1 MERAAKALHDIWAH
15 DDESD
20 QEIADQ
26 SDFFERLSFAVNAGW
41 SQQPCWD
48 ARDDS
53 SANEAMLFADQC
65 LPIRKC
71 SKRQSMPLD
80 GKKAMP
86 AAAKQAAHGQN
97 EV

>member
-1 MERAAKALHDIWAH
+1 MERAAKALHDI
-15 DDESD
+15 SD

-26 SDFFERLSFAVNAGW
+26 SDFFERPSFAVNAGW
-41 SQQPCWD
+41 SQQPRWD

-65 LPIRKC
+65 LPIRKCFPIRKC